1 MIYIS
6 TGLFENKA
14 SLTAK
19 KFIKKEIYNIELS
32 AGKYDKNYLDSLKLL
47 KRNNKVSLAVHNY
60 FPTPRKRF
68 VFNLASLNDKIFK
81 LSFEHAKKAI
91 RLAKKL
97 GGKYYSFHAGFL
109 IDPKINTLGKK
120 LYSSKVYPRKLCIK
134 KFIQRVNLLSNY
146 AAKQNIE
153 ILIENNVINKRNIK
167 NFNLN
172 PLLMTNAS
180 EAIHFMK
187 KTKKNVNLLID
198 VGHLKVS
205 SRTEKFDK
213 IGYLKKVNKWIKGY
227 HLSDNNGLEDQNN
240 KIKINSWFW
249 KYLNKNVD
257 YISLEIKNKNLSL
270 LKGQLT
276 LTKKIL
282 ND

>member
-47 KRNNKVSLAVHNY
+47 KRNKKVSLAVHNY
-60 FPTPRKRF
+60 FPTPRKPF

-146 AAKQNIE
+146 AARRNIE

-180 EAIHFMK
+180 EAIHIMK

-213 IGYLKKVNKWIKGY
+213 VGYLKKVNKWIKGY

-249 KYLNKNVD
+249 KYLNKNVN

>member
-1 MIYIS
+1 
-6 TGLFENKA
+6 
-14 SLTAK
+14 
-19 KFIKKEIYNIELS
+19 
-32 AGKYDKNYLDSLKLL
+32 
-47 KRNNKVSLAVHNY
+47 
-60 FPTPRKRF
+60 
-68 VFNLASLNDKIFK
+68 
-81 LSFEHAKKAI
+81 
-91 RLAKKL
+91 
-97 GGKYYSFHAGFL
+97 
-109 IDPKINTLGKK
+109 
-120 LYSSKVYPRKLCIK
+120 
-134 KFIQRVNLLSNY
+134 
-146 AAKQNIE
+146 
-153 ILIENNVINKRNIK
+153 
-167 NFNLN
+167 
-172 PLLMTNAS
+172 MTNAS
-180 EAIHFMK
+180 EAIHIMK

-213 IGYLKKVNKWIKGY
+213 VGYLKKVNKWIKGY

-249 KYLNKNVD
+249 KYLNKDVD

>member
-47 KRNNKVSLAVHNY
+47 KRNKKVSLAVHNY
-60 FPTPRKRF
+60 FPTPRKPF

-146 AAKQNIE
+146 AARRNIE
-153 ILIENNVINKRNIK
+153 ILIENNVINKKNIK

-180 EAIHFMK
+180 EAIHIMK
-187 KTKKNVNLLID
+187 KTKK
-198 VGHLKVS
+198 KC
-205 SRTEKFDK
+205 KFT
-213 IGYLKKVNKWIKGY
+213 Y
-227 HLSDNNGLEDQNN
+227 
-240 KIKINSWFW
+240 
-249 KYLNKNVD
+249 
-257 YISLEIKNKNLSL
+257 
-270 LKGQLT
+270 
-276 LTKKIL
+276 
-282 ND
+282 